1 MESPCS
7 ILASTSLSFKG
18 QGSPVILSV
27 FSLIPD
33 EQWHVYGELERLLNF
48 SVEALF
54 GRWKVKAEGII
65 FVDIE
70 FLAGHSH
77 GTDGIW
83 MQPPTAV
90 LSIVL
95 WVVGALYGNWSSR
108 REIEI
113 VLVSPHKLFV
123 FWVTATHHAWRGLN
137 VKVQV
142 QAQAQNWWSFKLSI
156 AKFCSTANIWGEICK
171 NIKSKF
177 WASNLF

>member
-1 MESPCS
+1 MTCLWGIGKAPQYFHRNTGHPCRQCESREDHLYLHWIS
-7 ILASTSLSFKG
+7 RRT
-18 QGSPVILSV
+18 
-27 FSLIPD
+27 
-33 EQWHVYGELERLLNF
+33 Y
-48 SVEALF
+48 
-54 GRWKVKAEGII
+54 
-65 FVDIE
+65 
-70 FLAGHSH
+70 SH
-77 GTDGIW
+77 GADGIW
-83 MQPPTAV
+83 MQPPITV
-90 LSIVL
+90 LTPHWIVL

-177 WASNLF
+177 WASKLF